1 MDPKPQPN
9 HDQYLR
15 VLHGMRPSERAMK
28 AFELSELSR
37 QLFIQGLRKRFPD
50 LSEKDF
56 HKLLLDRLALCHN
69 TNY

>member
-1 MDPKPQPN
+1 MTP
-9 HDQYLR
+9 
-15 VLHGMRPSERAMK
+15 GERAMK

-50 LSEKDF
+50 LPEKDF